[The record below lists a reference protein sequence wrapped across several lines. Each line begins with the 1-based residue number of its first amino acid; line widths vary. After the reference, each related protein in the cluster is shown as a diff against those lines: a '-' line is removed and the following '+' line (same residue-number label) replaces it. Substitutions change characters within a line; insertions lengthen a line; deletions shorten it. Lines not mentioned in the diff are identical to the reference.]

1 MGREIVGI
9 TDSLKISGKNASNLG
24 QRAHKQE
31 LKRNYIKILERLMD
45 WNNVAM
51 SVLHLGY

>member
-9 TDSLKISGKNASNLG
+9 TDSSKISGKKASNLG
-24 QRAHKQE
+24 QRTHKQE

-45 WNNVAM
+45 WNNVAIA
-51 SVLHLGY
+51 VLHLGY